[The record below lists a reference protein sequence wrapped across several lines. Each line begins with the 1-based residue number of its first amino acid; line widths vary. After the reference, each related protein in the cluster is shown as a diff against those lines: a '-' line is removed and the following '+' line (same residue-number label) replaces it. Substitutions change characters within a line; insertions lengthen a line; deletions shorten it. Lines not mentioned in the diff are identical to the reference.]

1 MGSQDYQALVGSEV
15 YSSDGSNVGS
25 VESIVSDD
33 GGTPFLQVHHNGL
46 FGIGAE
52 SFLVPTDAVTSTED
66 GKVTVN
72 KICRGSGRHPGARW
86 ARAGRTGLLFLA
98 VHLVVARRRELARS
112 FVERGTPCWT
122 HKTVRRWDG
131 KCSGPN
137 GVFLCKETEI
147 FVRFE

>member
-72 KICRGSGRHPGARW
+72 KTAEDLVGIPAHDGHAPAEPGYFSSLYTWWWHGS
-86 ARAGRTGLLFLA
+86 
-98 VHLVVARRRELARS
+98 ES
-112 FVERGTPCWT
+112 
-122 HKTVRRWDG
+122 
-131 KCSGPN
+131 
-137 GVFLCKETEI
+137 
-147 FVRFE
+147 